1 MSSTETTIEDEGGNT
16 NLGATVA
23 EEPYEG
29 VHEDDGIDDEEDEDD
44 DDTLGV
50 VSTELTMDR
59 VNLLLKCFEALDK
72 DKDGKLTVKDFRNL
86 GEVMTGTRPSKAS
99 ALAQLR
105 RADLD
110 DDDEVGKD
118 EWLDFSSNLARM
130 HKTYFE
136 DCIESYIGKLKLL
149 EDERLHAIKA
159 HQEQEERAEKAAQE
173 ALDAYVHS
181 SASKI
186 K

>member
-59 VNLLLKCFEALDK
+59 VNLLLKLFEALDK
-72 DKDGKLTVKDFRNL
+72 DKADRSYKDRQRL
-86 GEVMTGTRPSKAS
+86 RQAS
-99 ALAQLR
+99 GNSGRTL
-105 RADLD
+105 
-110 DDDEVGKD
+110 V
-118 EWLDFSSNLARM
+118 
-130 HKTYFE
+130 
-136 DCIESYIGKLKLL
+136 
-149 EDERLHAIKA
+149 
-159 HQEQEERAEKAAQE
+159 
-173 ALDAYVHS
+173 
-181 SASKI
+181 
-186 K
+186 

>member
-16 NLGATVA
+16 NHGATVA
-23 EEPYEG
+23 EEPNEG

-59 VNLLLKCFEALDK
+59 VNLLLKLFEALDK

-110 DDDEVGKD
+110 DDDEVAKD
-118 EWLDFSSNLARM
+118 EWLDVSVDLTKLAGKTIDLTIENRANNWSN
-130 HKTYFE
+130 E
-136 DCIESYIGKLKLL
+136 W
-149 EDERLHAIKA
+149 
-159 HQEQEERAEKAAQE
+159 
-173 ALDAYVHS
+173 AYWNRVEIV
-181 SASKI
+181 SAK
-186 K
+186 KN

>member
-1 MSSTETTIEDEGGNT
+1 MKIGLEKEPDER
-16 NLGATVA
+16 
-23 EEPYEG
+23 
-29 VHEDDGIDDEEDEDD
+29 DDGGGDLDIEEASDDEDFDD
-44 DDTLGV
+44 DALGV
-50 VSTELTMDR
+50 VATELSVDR
-59 VNLLLKCFEALDK
+59 VNLLLKLFDALDK

-86 GEVMTGTRPSKAS
+86 GEVMTGVRPSKES

-130 HKTYFE
+130 HQTYFE
-136 DCIESYIGKLKLL
+136 DCIQAYIGKLKVL
-149 EDERLHAIKA
+149 EDERLYAIKV
-159 HQEQEERAEKAAQE
+159 HKEREERAEKAAVE
-173 ALDAYVHS
+173 ALDAYI
-181 SASKI
+181 ASDSK